1 MFVMRHMK
9 GAPSKMKTKR
19 IVVGIT
25 GASGVILGIRVLEEL
40 RRLEMETHL
49 VMSQWA
55 ERTIQLETDY
65 SVEQIRSLASVC
77 HPIDDLA
84 ASISSGSFHT
94 DGMVIVPCS
103 MKTLAAIACGFS
115 YNLLA
120 RAADVTIKERRRLVL
135 VPRETPLSSIHLH
148 NMVTLANNGVI
159 LVPPCVGFYIRPA
172 NVDMIVNHL
181 AGKILDALGIENQ
194 LFSRWEGAREN

>member
-159 LVPPCVGFYIRPA
+159 LNNRRLLRFVQP
-172 NVDMIVNHL
+172 
-181 AGKILDALGIENQ
+181 IE
-194 LFSRWEGAREN
+194 WG

>member
-1 MFVMRHMK
+1 
-9 GAPSKMKTKR
+9 MKTKR

-135 VPRETPLSSIHLH
+135 VPRETPLSSSHLH

>member
-55 ERTIQLETDY
+55 
-65 SVEQIRSLASVC
+65 
-77 HPIDDLA
+77 
-84 ASISSGSFHT
+84 
-94 DGMVIVPCS
+94 
-103 MKTLAAIACGFS
+103 
-115 YNLLA
+115 
-120 RAADVTIKERRRLVL
+120 
-135 VPRETPLSSIHLH
+135 
-148 NMVTLANNGVI
+148 
-159 LVPPCVGFYIRPA
+159 
-172 NVDMIVNHL
+172 
-181 AGKILDALGIENQ
+181 
-194 LFSRWEGAREN
+194 